1 MDEAPNNGEMAEV
14 ARLRSRVYGL
24 LAAVYRE
31 EVSEG
36 FLRVLKGSE
45 VYEALS
51 QCGVSM
57 GAEFLAVSEVETVE
71 RLAVEYARLF
81 LGPGSHISPHGSVH
95 CVNDKGRGLLW
106 GEQTAQVKAFIESCG
121 FEYGPDQ
128 ALIPDHISIEL
139 EFMGHMSE
147 REALSWEA
155 MKDEEAGACREIQK
169 RFMEEHLLRW
179 VPLLCEKVIRSS
191 NLLFYAEMAAL
202 TKNFLEFD
210 GSELSG

>member
-1 MDEAPNNGEMAEV
+1 MDEAPNNGEMMEV
-14 ARLRSRVYGL
+14 ARSRSRVYGL

-36 FLRVLKGSE
+36 LLRVLKGSE
-45 VYEALS
+45 ICEALS
-51 QCGVSM
+51 PCGVSM
-57 GAEFLAVSEVETVE
+57 GAEYLAVSEVETVE

-95 CVNDKGRGLLW
+95 CVNDEGRGLLW
-106 GEQTAQVKAFIESCG
+106 GQQAAQVKGFIESCG

-155 MKDEEAGACREIQK
+155 MKHEEAVAWRGIQK
-169 RFMEEHLLRW
+169 RFVEEHLLCW

-191 NLLFYAEMAAL
+191 NLPFYAEMAAL

-210 GSELSG
+210 ASELSG